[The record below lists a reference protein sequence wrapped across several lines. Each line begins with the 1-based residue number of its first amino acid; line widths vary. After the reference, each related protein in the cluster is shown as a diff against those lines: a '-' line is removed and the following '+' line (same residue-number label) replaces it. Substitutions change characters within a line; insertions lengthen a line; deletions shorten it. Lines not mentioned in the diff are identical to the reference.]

1 MLAAIRE
8 KVMKA
13 RCRPTG
19 ENTTRLVTGNGQA
32 YFRTMLARLILSLLL
47 AAFTLPAMAAAPCH
61 DTPAPMVMAP
71 HHSMPATPGHEDK
84 AIVAHAC
91 IGCIPPS
98 SMMPRTM
105 SHPAIAADVARVDA
119 LAPFEA
125 GKAPA
130 PATPPPRTEA

>member
-1 MLAAIRE
+1 MTIGGR
-8 KVMKA
+8 
-13 RCRPTG
+13 
-19 ENTTRLVTGNGQA
+19 A

-71 HHSMPATPGHEDK
+71 HQSMPATPSHDDG

-105 SHPAIAADVARVDA
+105 SHPAIATDVAQVDA
-119 LAPFEA
+119 IAPFEA
-125 GKAPA
+125 GKTAA